1 MKKISRIFIR
11 LPNWVGDVCMSLSS
25 LNAVISSKVK
35 VVICAKPWAESL
47 LSAYL
52 DNPQVDFIPLSG
64 RWRLDAQKIRDY
76 RKEHPVTDKEVG
88 LIIPDSLTSALCF
101 KMAGLSS
108 AGYKD
113 DGRSL
118 LLTWPVSK
126 IKPRPHN
133 VDSWHHLTRTALST
147 WGFSCLAE
155 AKDKVLL
162 PLNKAQIDEKNAY
175 MAQHQLVTGKFI
187 VIAPTATGL
196 HKGKNKVWDKY
207 EQLTKSLKSK
217 GCRVIMCPPTNE
229 ATQAKSNAPSAE
241 LLPPLSLGAYT
252 ALLKDAALVICN
264 DSGVSHLS
272 AAADTQQLTLI
283 GTTEIEHTA
292 PWSPSAMLLGE
303 KGRWPELNEVLNTA
317 EEILKAQA
325 AV

>member
-162 PLNKAQIDEKNAY
+162 PLNKAQIDEKDAY

-187 VIAPTATGL
+187 VIAPTAGGL
-196 HKGKNKVWDKY
+196 HAGKNTVWANY
-207 EQLTKSLKSK
+207 EQLTQILQNK
-217 GCRVIMCPPTNE
+217 GHRVIMCPPANE
-229 ATQAKSNAPSAE
+229 VERAKTNAPSAE
-241 LLPPLSLGAYT
+241 LLPSIGLGSYT
-252 ALLKDAALVICN
+252 ALLKEAALVICN

-272 AAADTQQLTLI
+272 AAVAARQITLF
-283 GTTEIEHTA
+283 GVSEMEHTA
-292 PWSPSAMLLGE
+292 PWSPSAMILGE
-303 KGRWPELNEVLNTA
+303 KGRWPELDEVLDTV

-325 AV
+325 TV